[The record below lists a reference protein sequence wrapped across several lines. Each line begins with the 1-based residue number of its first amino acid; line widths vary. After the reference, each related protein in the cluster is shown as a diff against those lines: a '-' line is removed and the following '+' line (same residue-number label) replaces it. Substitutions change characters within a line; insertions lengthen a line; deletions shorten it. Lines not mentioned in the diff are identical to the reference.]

1 MPLPGRSTG
10 ALGGFRR
17 CAHDAASVPAP
28 LHPSSTLAFQMRA
41 LGREEPPLSFELGGR
56 VFVRTR
62 VVKHDFWAATA
73 FYQCSDGGAAVAKIN
88 RSAKFFGLGL
98 GWIGRWLCNREMRF
112 YSALRE
118 VENVPLLLGRI
129 GRTGLIHEFVPG
141 RPLAYEQ
148 AVPDNS
154 FPDLQK
160 LMSDIHA
167 RGMAYVDANKPQ
179 NVLLGEDGR
188 PHLIDFQ
195 ISFDLHAFGDWF
207 LPRRILRHFQS
218 ADDYH
223 VLKLKRKIRGDQLTA
238 EERSRARRKSA
249 LIRAHRW
256 LTRPYFALRRP
267 AMRRLRDAGHLL
279 PEGSK

>member
-1 MPLPGRSTG
+1 
-10 ALGGFRR
+10 
-17 CAHDAASVPAP
+17 
-28 LHPSSTLAFQMRA
+28 MRA
-41 LGREEPPLSFELGGR
+41 LGRDEPPASFELGGR

-73 FYQCSDGGAAVAKIN
+73 FYQSGDGCAAVAKIN
-88 RSAKFFGLGL
+88 RSAKFFGFSLA
-98 GWIGRWLCNREMRF
+98 WIGRWLCDREIRF

-118 VENVPLLLGRI
+118 IENVPALI
-129 GRTGLIHEFVPG
+129 GRMGKTGFIHEFVPG
-141 RPLAYEQ
+141 RPLAYKQ
-148 AVPDNS
+148 TVPDNF

-195 ISFDLHAFGDWF
+195 ISFDLRTFGDWA
-207 LPRRILRHFQS
+207 LPRRILQHLQC

-223 VLKLKRKIRGDQLTA
+223 VLKLKRKIRGDQLTDD
-238 EERSRARRKSA
+238 ERSRARRKSA
-249 LIRAHRW
+249 LIRLHRW

-267 AMRRLRDAGHLL
+267 TIRKLRDTGHLL

>member
-1 MPLPGRSTG
+1 MMLS
-10 ALGGFRR
+10 
-17 CAHDAASVPAP
+17 SVSAP

-41 LGREEPPLSFELGGR
+41 LGREEPPVSFELGGR

-62 VVKHDFWAATA
+62 IVKHDFWAATA
-73 FYQCSDGGAAVAKIN
+73 FYQSDDGCDAVAKIN
-88 RSAKFFGLGL
+88 RSAKFFGIALD
-98 GWIGRWLCNREMRF
+98 WIGQWLCDREMRF

-118 VENVPLLLGRI
+118 VKNVPALI
-129 GRTGLIHEFVPG
+129 GRLGKTGFVHEFVPG
-141 RPLAYEQ
+141 RPLAYKLS
-148 AVPDNS
+148 VPDNF

-160 LMSDIHA
+160 LISDIHA

-195 ISFDLHAFGDWF
+195 ISFDLKTFGDWV
-207 LPRRILRHFQS
+207 LPRRILRHLQC

-223 VLKLKRKIRGDQLTA
+223 VLKLKRKIRGDQLTD
-238 EERSRARRKSA
+238 EERSRARRRST
-249 LIRAHRW
+249 LIRLHRW

-267 AMRRLRDAGHLL
+267 TIRKLRDTGHLL